1 MKGSNK
7 YKKKDADLIQFYFHS
22 FVTSNSAY
30 FNGGKV
36 LGGSVSTL
44 DIGIISTSNWSQL
57 TGVLPTADAGQIRV
71 ITKTGHLQGNRFCFY
86 PGATLRHQL
95 ISAPNIHTVSSN
107 QLQSGHLLLPHGPSW
122 IHMHCHGAK
131 IGQNKAYST
140 TDKETQMRLCI
151 WRLWERFI
159 RKSNGCIS
167 LWVCS
172 SGCSKV
178 AAALI

>member
-1 MKGSNK
+1 M
-7 YKKKDADLIQFYFHS
+7 LIWFNFTFLVS
-22 FVTSNSAY
+22 WRVTSISAY

-107 QLQSGHLLLPHGPSW
+107 QLQSGHLLLPHGASW
-122 IHMHCHGAK
+122 IHMWATCIIVMNDLYCHWAK
-131 IGQNKAYST
+131 IGHNKAYS
-140 TDKETQMRLCI
+140 Q
-151 WRLWERFI
+151 WQ
-159 RKSNGCIS
+159 
-167 LWVCS
+167 
-172 SGCSKV
+172 
-178 AAALI
+178 

>member
-1 MKGSNK
+1 M
-7 YKKKDADLIQFYFHS
+7 IQFYFHS

-36 LGGSVSTL
+36 LAVSVSTL

-95 ISAPNIHTVSSN
+95 ISATNIHTVSSN
-107 QLQSGHLLLPHGPSW
+107 QLQSGHLLIPHGPSW
-122 IHMHCHGAK
+122 IHMGDMHCHGAK

-140 TDKETQMRLCI
+140 DDKETQMRQWI
-151 WRLWERFI
+151 SRLR
-159 RKSNGCIS
+159 RDLSA
-167 LWVCS
+167 
-172 SGCSKV
+172 KV
-178 AAALI
+178 MAVYLY